1 MPIVNLHLNHGVYF
15 TLPGK
20 KTHLYAERREE
31 YLQHIDEMRRIGE
44 EGADENIAL
53 CVENTDGF
61 LAQEKKAL
69 DLLMKSK
76 RWGLTLDVGHMHS
89 AGYVD
94 DDVYI
99 VHSGKLRHM
108 HLHDALLM
116 QAGQCHLP
124 LGEGNL
130 DWRDSLRTAEMR
142 HCRAVIEVKT
152 LSALRDSVKTLREAG
167 K

>member
-1 MPIVNLHLNHGVYF
+1 MDFL
-15 TLPGK
+15 
-20 KTHLYAERREE
+20 RRRKSARSADEE
-31 YLQHIDEMRRIGE
+31 QAL
-44 EGADENIAL
+44 GADA
-53 CVENTDGF
+53 
-61 LAQEKKAL
+61 
-69 DLLMKSK
+69 
-76 RWGLTLDVGHMHS
+76 DVGHMHS

-124 LGEGNL
+124 LGRRKSGL
-130 DWRDSLRTAEMR
+130 GDSLRTAETR

>member
-1 MPIVNLHLNHGVYF
+1 
-15 TLPGK
+15 
-20 KTHLYAERREE
+20 
-31 YLQHIDEMRRIGE
+31 
-44 EGADENIAL
+44 
-53 CVENTDGF
+53 
-61 LAQEKKAL
+61 
-69 DLLMKSK
+69 MKSK

-108 HLHDALLM
+108 HLHNAA
-116 QAGQCHLP
+116 AGP
-124 LGEGNL
+124 PMALGEGNL

-152 LSALRDSVKTLREAG
+152 LSALRDSVKTLRKAG

>member
-1 MPIVNLHLNHGVYF
+1 
-15 TLPGK
+15 
-20 KTHLYAERREE
+20 
-31 YLQHIDEMRRIGE
+31 
-44 EGADENIAL
+44 
-53 CVENTDGF
+53 
-61 LAQEKKAL
+61 
-69 DLLMKSK
+69 MKSK
-76 RWGLTLDVGHMHS
+76 RWGLTLDGGHMHS

-152 LSALRDSVKTLREAG
+152 LSALRDSVKTLRKAG